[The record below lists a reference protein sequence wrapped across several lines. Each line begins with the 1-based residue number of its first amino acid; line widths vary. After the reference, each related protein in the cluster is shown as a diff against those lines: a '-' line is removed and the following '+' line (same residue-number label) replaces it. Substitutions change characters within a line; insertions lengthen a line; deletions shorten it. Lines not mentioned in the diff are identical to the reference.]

1 MPCGQL
7 RVMNFEFLPHP
18 SFWGYGTLYVGT
30 HAMRPQATGQIQMIR
45 NTCYGFIAES
55 YPPFLGRGWG
65 RGFFMR
71 PYIQGVPPSPTVV
84 CGTPHRGAGGLSPC
98 CNGTCSRM
106 YCCVSSSLAPALF
119 PPPRAPYCVEFICY
133 SHITLRFPRHLIY
146 CYTRYYFFKRDNDFG
161 AQNNK
166 TIK

>member
-71 PYIQGVPPSPTVV
+71 PYIQGVPPLS
-84 CGTPHRGAGGLSPC
+84 HRGVWHPPPGGRGTFTLLQWHVQPHVLLRVLQPRTCPVSAA
-98 CNGTCSRM
+98 TCSVLCRIYM
-106 YCCVSSSLAPALF
+106 LF
-119 PPPRAPYCVEFICY
+119 
-133 SHITLRFPRHLIY
+133 SHHATLS
-146 CYTRYYFFKRDNDFG
+146 
-161 AQNNK
+161 K
-166 TIK
+166 TLNILLYKVLLF